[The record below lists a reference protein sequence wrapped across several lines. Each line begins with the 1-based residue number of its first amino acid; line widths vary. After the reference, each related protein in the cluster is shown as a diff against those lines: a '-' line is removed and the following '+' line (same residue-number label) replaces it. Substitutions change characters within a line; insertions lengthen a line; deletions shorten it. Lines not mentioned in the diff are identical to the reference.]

1 MKVFVVGGDYLV
13 AKMFEKNG
21 HTLVPG
27 PEDAELLCFTGGADV
42 NPVYYKDVKHRTT
55 RYDDNRDRYEIALY
69 NLYSGLPKVGICRGS
84 QFLNVMSGGT
94 LWQDVDGHAI
104 GITHSVTY
112 LIEGKYDYNFDPD
125 DDDNPN
131 RKLKN
136 EDWMVTSTHHQM
148 MRPDKKTAELWGYAY
163 EARYRDTGSQEKR
176 RTNLKD
182 SPDVEIVF
190 YEHSKSLCFQPHPE
204 YGVKSCEDLFFT
216 CLDRALNRLNAAPVA
231 A

>member
-42 NPVYYKDVKHRTT
+42 NPVYYKDVVHRTT

-69 NLYSGLPKVGICRGS
+69 NLYSELPKVGICRGS

-94 LWQDVDGHAI
+94 LWQDVDRHAI
-104 GITHSVTY
+104 GGTHFIKY
-112 LIEGKYDYNFDPD
+112 LRDGKYNFDFGPD
-125 DDDNPN
+125 EDEDHNPRAEYAN
-131 RKLKN
+131 VS
-136 EDWMVTSTHHQM
+136 VTSTHHQM

-163 EARYRDTGSQEKR
+163 EARYRDTA
-176 RTNLKD
+176 TT
-182 SPDVEIVF
+182 P
-190 YEHSKSLCFQPHPE
+190 
-204 YGVKSCEDLFFT
+204 
-216 CLDRALNRLNAAPVA
+216 APS
-231 A
+231 